1 MAVPSAGAG
10 LEFTPVLPL
19 EPAPFSLQL
28 ALSSLADAADP
39 FVTLSGDDEFARVL
53 LAAIKGDAGTVV
65 EYCAVKL
72 PRNVYRGTLLHEA
85 ARWTNAAVEERWAD
99 ESMRLAE
106 LSQGSA
112 GRFAP
117 RWIRPEG
124 SSPESRLPPLFL
136 CRSSRRFFRPPCPR
150 CGGLLETCRDDARLS
165 QAGLPLWSGSL
176 ERFLWCS
183 RCGSGEGGADASISA
198 SGSEA
203 GESEPR
209 FYTVEVGPELAEKPV
224 GSAADLAQDLGEA
237 LAGSGPEGDAVRA
250 ALACADCADAGAQF
264 RDAVASGSRP
274 KPFWEDRWVPLAFYD
289 APFLVTELD
298 PFDLDEFADL
308 LGGRPVETLA
318 KSGPPA
324 AELAAK
330 LLAPDG
336 GAAGGVRRPR
346 WLFEADGSG
355 FDAVEVFALKLAAFR
370 QIAQAVLEYSRA
382 LDRPHLDVQPRH
394 VFFEVASSGD
404 GLPVFWNFR
413 ARLHGISS
421 AARVD
426 RIADVA
432 DVIIPPR
439 NPVVPY
445 APPEVLEF
453 HLTLPRPAQLVL
465 TELEPERTGG
475 INASPRL
482 RLHGR
487 LSDPYG
493 IFPEPGPQDW
503 ILLTLENEALGLP
516 GVSVACRRDPRA
528 AAEAVELTFISEP
541 IEVGEAVA
549 SRLRKASGV
558 RIPGIRY
565 KVYADFGTPSDL
577 YSLGMVLLRLLV
589 GNDKQDAG
597 GVAAIVERIAKRLR
611 GLDEDQL
618 ARIPQPGGTSALF
631 ERDLDILMALKKAN
645 VFWAEP
651 ERRSE
656 RPNAIPDPLWKRAI
670 LLGVRLSTR
679 VPGFSL
685 CANPADYDA
694 AHPRA
699 KLEAVLQEIDLIEQ
713 QLRSILFERQ
723 SMNLEVQQ
731 VLSELAQ
738 EKTKELGD

>member
-1 MAVPSAGAG
+1 VSSSSRLSPPSTALPSAVSG
-10 LEFTPVLPL
+10 LEFAPVLPL

-28 ALSSLADAADP
+28 ALSGAADASDP
-39 FVTLSGDDEFARVL
+39 FVTLSEDDEFARVL
-53 LAAIKGDAGTVV
+53 LAAVKGDAGTVV
-65 EYCAVKL
+65 EHCAVKL

-85 ARWTNAAVEERWAD
+85 SRWTNPAIEARWSD
-99 ESMRLAE
+99 EATRLGRLAE
-106 LSQGSA
+106 ASA

-150 CGGLLETCRDDARLS
+150 CGGNLETCRDDARLAA
-165 QAGLPLWSGSL
+165 AGLPLWSGSS
-176 ERFLWCS
+176 ERFLACA
-183 RCGSGEGGADASISA
+183 RCGEADASS
-198 SGSEA
+198 SVSSDEG
-203 GESEPR
+203 PR
-209 FYTVEVGPELAEKPV
+209 FYAAEISAELAGKPV
-224 GSAADLAQDLGEA
+224 ASDGDLAEELGHA
-237 LAGSGPEGDAVRA
+237 LAGTGPEADAVRA
-250 ALACADCADAGAQF
+250 AFACADCARAGEQF
-264 RDAVASGSRP
+264 RDALASGSRP

-289 APFLVTELD
+289 GPFVVTELD

-318 KSGPPA
+318 KTGPAA
-324 AELAAK
+324 AELAARRI
-330 LLAPDG
+330 APDVSTT
-336 GAAGGVRRPR
+336 ASGVRRPL

-355 FDAVEVFALKLAAFR
+355 YDAVEVFALKLAAFR
-370 QIAQAVLEYSRA
+370 QIVQAVLEYSRA

-394 VFFEVASSGD
+394 VFFELSSSGD
-404 GLPVFWNFR
+404 GLPAFWNFR
-413 ARLHGISS
+413 ARLHGVSS
-421 AARVD
+421 AARVE
-426 RIADVA
+426 RIAGVA
-432 DVIIPPR
+432 DVVIPPR

-465 TELEPERTGG
+465 TDLEAERGG
-475 INASPRL
+475 QRL

-516 GVSVACRRDPRA
+516 GVSVACRRDPRS

-541 IEVGEAVA
+541 IEVSEAVA
-549 SRLRKASGV
+549 SRLRKATGV

-565 KVYADFGTPSDL
+565 KVYADFGAPSDL
-577 YSLGMVLLRLLV
+577 YSLGLVLLRLLV

-597 GVAAIVERIAKRLR
+597 QIAGIVERIGKRLR
-611 GLDEDQL
+611 GLDEDAL
-618 ARIPQPGGTSALF
+618 ARIPQPGGTTALF
-631 ERDLDILMALKKAN
+631 ERDLDVLMALKKAN

-656 RPNAIPDPLWKRAI
+656 RPNAIPDALWKRAI
-670 LLGVRLSTR
+670 LLAARLVTR
-679 VPGFSL
+679 VRGFSL
-685 CANPADYDA
+685 CASPADYDS

-699 KLEAVLQEIDLIEQ
+699 KLEAVVQEIDLVEQ
-713 QLRSILFERQ
+713 QLRSLLFERQ
-723 SMNLEVQQ
+723 AVNLEVQQ
-731 VLSELAQ
+731 VLSELAR
-738 EKTKELGD
+738 EKDLVG